1 MKAYLNEFASFDN
14 GPAFDTILAAISSY
28 GFKDH
33 SWHNDAMPC
42 ILLEHDHGFQLVI
55 WVDYKDLTKAEF
67 PEQRLEG
74 KMKQFMFGERD
85 EDGEYTEEWHYDD
98 IDALISHVKKVME
111 S

>member
-1 MKAYLNEFASFDN
+1 MK
-14 GPAFDTILAAISSY
+14 GI
-28 GFKDH
+28 
-33 SWHNDAMPC
+33 
-42 ILLEHDHGFQLVI
+42 
-55 WVDYKDLTKAEF
+55 
-67 PEQRLEG
+67 G